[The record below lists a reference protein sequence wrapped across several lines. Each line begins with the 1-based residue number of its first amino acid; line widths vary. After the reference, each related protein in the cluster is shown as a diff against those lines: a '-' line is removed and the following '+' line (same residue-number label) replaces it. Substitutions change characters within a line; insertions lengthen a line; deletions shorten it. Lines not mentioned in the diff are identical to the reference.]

1 MSENPVITEVVEGAG
16 WSAGHLDALGE
27 GWGFRKVRVPLG
39 VTSMGV
45 NALVL
50 PPRYQAGFHYHD
62 EQEEIYFVHA
72 GDVEI
77 EFGDG
82 AVAHLAPGGIARVDA
97 HDRAA
102 AAQSGRRRRR
112 GLRRRR
118 QGRLRRPRRAP
129 ARGRGARGRPDRR
142 LTQSARDDRV
152 LSAPAAH
159 PVLSGRGRLRAARGR
174 RPPGLQRVA
183 GPAAAGGRRGDRP
196 RAGRPQPLPRPDERR
211 AAHRR
216 CRTATACRPSGSRS
230 ATARATC
237 CSRSARRCWSPA
249 PSSCTPG
256 RRSRVYPHLEAA
268 SGATRD
274 PRAAE
279 RA

>member
-16 WSAGHLDALGE
+16 WTAGHLDALGE

-97 HDRAA
+97 QTVR
-102 AAQSGRRRRR
+102 
-112 GLRRRR
+112 
-118 QGRLRRPRRAP
+118 RLRNLGDDDAVVFVVGGKGGYV
-129 ARGRGARGRPDRR
+129 GRD
-142 LTQSARDDRV
+142 
-152 LSAPAAH
+152 AH
-159 PVLSGRGRLRAARGR
+159 LPEGEER
-174 RPPGLQRVA
+174 
-183 GPAAAGGRRGDRP
+183 AGGPIGD
-196 RAGRPQPLPRPDERR
+196 
-211 AAHRR
+211 
-216 CRTATACRPSGSRS
+216 
-230 ATARATC
+230 
-237 CSRSARRCWSPA
+237 
-249 PSSCTPG
+249 
-256 RRSRVYPHLEAA
+256 
-268 SGATRD
+268 
-274 PRAAE
+274 
-279 RA
+279 